1 MKLGEGQI
9 KMMQE
14 DMYAEL
20 IQILM
25 EEYGYSLEKAMDTL
39 YNSDTFARLQDAN
52 TGLYYQSPGYVY
64 SFLNSELSL
73 CDYRR

>member
-1 MKLGEGQI
+1 MKLTYGQI

-25 EEYGYSLEKAMDTL
+25 EEYNYTQDKAMETL
-39 YNSDTFARLQDAN
+39 YNSDTFERLQN
-52 TGLYYQSPGYVY
+52 PSTGLYYQSPGYVY
-64 SFLNSELSL
+64 SFLNSELSV
-73 CDYRR
+73 CDYRK

>member
-1 MKLGEGQI
+1 MKLSTGQI

-20 IQILM
+20 IQMLM
-25 EEYGYSLEKAMDTL
+25 DGYGYTLEKAMETL

-52 TGLYYQSPGYVY
+52 TGLYYQSSGYVY
-64 SFLNSELSL
+64 SFLVSELNL
-73 CDYRR
+73 CDYRL